1 MKTILF
7 AMLFSLQLFAHDEGH
22 GPKLIETGNYGG
34 IVAALIEEK
43 NIGNEEAEI
52 KFKGEIVINKKYEVR
67 FYIYDKE
74 MKQQRLKTFPESIKA
89 DVEIKIAGKFQRTP
103 FELTK
108 KGNNY
113 YAQMPKPAKKPYN
126 IDVYMEHDDKK
137 LFVGFS
143 NLD

>member
-1 MKTILF
+1 MKTL
-7 AMLFSLQLFAHDEGH
+7 LLSLLLSLNVLAHDEGH

-43 NIGNEEAEI
+43 SIGNTEAEI

-67 FYIYDKE
+67 FYIYDKN
-74 MKQQRLKTFPESIKA
+74 MKQQRLKDFPQSIQA
-89 DVEIKIAGKFQRTP
+89 DVEIKIAGKFQRTR
-103 FELTK
+103 FELSK

-113 YAQMPKPAKKPYN
+113 YAKMPKPAKKPYN
-126 IDVYMEHDDKK
+126 VDVYIEHQGQK